1 MFGQPVGS
9 TNDIEAFAG
18 GPVLVGRRAELL
30 DHWVIGLV
38 RVQRVPNWAFDRLV
52 VLREGP
58 NGESSQRPKYPAN
71 ALRGH
76 NERAQMLL
84 RRRVHLEVGYV
95 APAPAR
101 DGRL

>member
-9 TNDIEAFAG
+9 TNDIEAYAG
-18 GPVLVGRRAELL
+18 GPVLVRRRAELL

-58 NGESSQRPKYPAN
+58 NGQTTQRPKYPAN
-71 ALRGH
+71 ALPLP
-76 NERAQMLL
+76 NERAHMLL
-84 RRRVHLEVGYV
+84 RSRVDLEAGYLV
-95 APAPAR
+95 PHPTLR
-101 DGRL
+101 V